1 MSKVSGTKNF
11 TKTSRYDIF
20 STLNFLDFIYS
31 CSRSYKINKTNMLA
45 TKTKS
50 TGSYTKV
57 KGLKI
62 LPEPR
67 NGLNMLQKY
76 YQVLLLPD

>member
-1 MSKVSGTKNF
+1 MVSGATKF
-11 TKTSRYDIF
+11 TATTRYYLL
-20 STLNFLDFIYS
+20 STIIVPDFIYS
-31 CSRSYKINKTNMLA
+31 CIRSYKIDKSNILA
-45 TKTKS
+45 IRINS
-50 TGSYTKV
+50 IECYTTV
-57 KGLKI
+57 MDLKI